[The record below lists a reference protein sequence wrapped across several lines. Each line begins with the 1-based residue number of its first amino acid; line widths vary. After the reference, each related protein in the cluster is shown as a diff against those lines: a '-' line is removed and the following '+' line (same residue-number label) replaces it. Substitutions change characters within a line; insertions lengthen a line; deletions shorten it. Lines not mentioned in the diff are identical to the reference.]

1 MKIIIVCY
9 PTFGGSGVLATE
21 LGHKLAENGHEIHF
35 IAYQKPVRLQADDNK
50 VYFHKVNVPF
60 YPLFNFQPYELALSS
75 KLVDVCLKFG
85 VELIHVHYAIPHAYA
100 AYMAKKMLKSSGMN
114 IPLVTTLHG
123 TDITL
128 VGKHPF
134 YKTAVKFSIEQS
146 DIVTS
151 VSESL
156 KQDTVDFFGVE
167 REINVV
173 SNFVDLDKFKN
184 QLLRC
189 NIDNENYRVIT
200 HVSNFRPVKNIRG
213 VIEFFEKI
221 SKKIKCKFKLIGE
234 GPESELAK
242 QLIDEKNIDNVQ
254 FLGNTQEVEKELCHS
269 DLFILPSK
277 TESFGLAALEAM
289 ASKVIVISSNS
300 GGLPEVNI
308 HNETGFLTEHN
319 NIDKMVEY
327 AENILNDEDKLN
339 EMKEKAFLRAQ
350 KFDIN
355 KIIYEYED
363 IYKSVI

>member
-1 MKIIIVCY
+1 
-9 PTFGGSGVLATE
+9 
-21 LGHKLAENGHEIHF
+21 
-35 IAYQKPVRLQADDNK
+35 
-50 VYFHKVNVPF
+50 
-60 YPLFNFQPYELALSS
+60 
-75 KLVDVCLKFG
+75 VCLKFR

>member
-1 MKIIIVCY
+1 
-9 PTFGGSGVLATE
+9 
-21 LGHKLAENGHEIHF
+21 
-35 IAYQKPVRLQADDNK
+35 
-50 VYFHKVNVPF
+50 
-60 YPLFNFQPYELALSS
+60 
-75 KLVDVCLKFG
+75 
-85 VELIHVHYAIPHAYA
+85 
-100 AYMAKKMLKSSGMN
+100 MN